1 MENLI
6 SVVIVTYNQED
17 TIRRS
22 IDSVLMQECH
32 VPFEIVIGEDCS
44 TDGTRAICEA
54 YAQKYPD
61 IIRLFCNEHN
71 KGINDNY
78 FDCLLQC
85 RGRYIADCAGD
96 DFWTDP
102 KKLEKEVCVMEAHPE
117 VTMVITNWQFYDEL
131 TRTTYPSHQRLHA
144 PITAG
149 NKLLKDIITQRNM
162 SLFHLCTS
170 LYKAEVFRKA
180 YEEDAGLFRQP
191 NYVSED
197 MQIAFVMAQ
206 HGDIA
211 YLPDVTL
218 HYSIGNESVS
228 AQKDEARQF
237 RFLRNVTQLSFDLA
251 KRYGLKS
258 PTMEAFFSLR
268 IFTLGMHAFRAHD
281 AALFQET
288 LDCEQEWQPQRT
300 AKIQLLFFVMRHE
313 ALWRIALLMRQVFV
327 GLKQARR

>member
-22 IDSVLMQECH
+22 IDSVLIQECH

-117 VTMVITNWQFYDEL
+117 VTMVITNWQFYDE
-131 TRTTYPSHQRLHA
+131 TTGQTIPSRQIHHA
-144 PITAG
+144 PITPG
-149 NKLLKDIITQRNM
+149 RQMLKAIITQQHM
-162 SLFHLCTS
+162 SVFHLCTS
-170 LYKAEVFRKA
+170 LYRTDIFRKA
-180 YEEDAGLFRQP
+180 YHDDTHLFRSKD
-191 NYVSED
+191 YCSED
-197 MQIAFVMAQ
+197 MQVAFSMAL

-218 HYSIGNESVS
+218 NYSIGGKGVS
-228 AQKDEARQF
+228 NIHDEEKLFRFAQKSTLLTR
-237 RFLRNVTQLSFDLA
+237 DLA
-251 KRYGLKS
+251 AKHQIDIRDFLCHRLF
-258 PTMEAFFSLR
+258 E
-268 IFTLGMHAFRAHD
+268 LGMHAFRTHQP
-281 AALFQET
+281 ALYQET
-288 LDCEQEWQPQRT
+288 LACEKEWNVPRNFKNT
-300 AKIQLLFFVMRHE
+300 LLLTVMGHETLWKIG
-313 ALWRIALLMRQVFV
+313 LWVRQAVV
-327 GLKQARR
+327 SLKR